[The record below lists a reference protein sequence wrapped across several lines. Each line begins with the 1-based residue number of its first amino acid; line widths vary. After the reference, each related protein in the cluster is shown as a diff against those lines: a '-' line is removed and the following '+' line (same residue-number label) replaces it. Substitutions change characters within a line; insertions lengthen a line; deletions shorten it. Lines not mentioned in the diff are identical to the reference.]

1 MKMDVQKYT
10 NSNFVQRA
18 LADLKVVAGGAD
30 MDNDIIQKGHQH
42 VILFFLDCYAIS
54 VSLQ

>member
-1 MKMDVQKYT
+1 MKMDAQKYT
-10 NSNFVQRA
+10 SLNFVQRV

-42 VILFFLDCYAIS
+42 VIFFLDCYAIS